1 MTRAWYV
8 VRGTWAALAGV
19 ALFTAAAPQRL
30 SAQSD
35 PRLVAAVRLAQDGQG
50 DSARAV
56 VKRIMDATPVADP
69 VYAEALYTSGVVA
82 GTTAEMERRFQRLV
96 VEYNGSA
103 WADDALL
110 KLAQLNFARGDLA
123 GVTRNVE
130 RLASDYPQSEVI
142 PAAAEWAARAYFRE
156 DSIAAGCRWL
166 ANGLARADTL
176 DVELRNG
183 LTFLN
188 GRCAQPGAAAQR
200 DSGTAA
206 QASAQ
211 TPAPKPVRDTATTT
225 TTTATTA
232 TSSTTSTAP
241 APLRPTA
248 WAVQVASS
256 NSQANAD
263 ALIARLARDGFAGGY
278 VVKDGAALKIRVG
291 RFTARAGADSLIG
304 RMRTKYPS
312 AFVVESRP

>member
-1 MTRAWYV
+1 MKGASCLVPRASFFIA
-8 VRGTWAALAGV
+8 TAALLCV
-19 ALFTAAAPQRL
+19 HAPSRL
-30 SAQSD
+30 CAQSD

-82 GTTAEMERRFQRLV
+82 GTTAEMEMRFQRLV

-123 GVTRNVE
+123 GVTRSVE

-142 PAAAEWAARAYFRE
+142 PSAAEWAARAYFRE
-156 DSIAAGCRWL
+156 DSVAAGCRWL

-183 LTFLN
+183 LSFLN
-188 GRCAQPGAAAQR
+188 GRC
-200 DSGTAA
+200 GTATDTTQGRRGGA
-206 QASAQ
+206 TQ
-211 TPAPKPVRDTATTT
+211 TPAQAPVTPTPTPTPARDTTPTTP
-225 TTTATTA
+225 APQRP
-232 TSSTTSTAP
+232 SAP
-241 APLRPTA
+241 APTA

-263 ALIARLARDGFAGGY
+263 ALIARLARDGFADGY
-278 VVKDGAALKIRVG
+278 VVKEGAVLKVRVG
-291 RFTARAGADSLIG
+291 RFPARAGADSLIG